1 MMEAISHRGPEGGQS
16 WQGENGI
23 VHLGHRRLSIIDLSE
38 QAAQPMHYQDRFTI
52 IHNGEIYNYRELK
65 AELTRAG
72 YQFRTHSDTEVI
84 TASYSHWG
92 EECLGHFDGMF
103 AFAIWDNKEKELFAA
118 RDRFGEKPFYYFFDG
133 RSFLFASEM
142 KAMWAAGIP
151 RQPNLQLLFN
161 FITIGYVDNPE
172 KPEETFYQGI
182 ERLPPASKLFYNP
195 FSCELT
201 IERYWDLETRVTKRR
216 IPDAEAVDE
225 FTALFAASVKK
236 RLRSDVPIGT
246 SLSGGIDSSAV
257 VAMMR
262 ECEPALATSKA
273 FTSIFPGFEKDES
286 RHSKMIAE
294 HFDLKQYTVSPTSE
308 DLLNDWDLLCHHQ
321 EEPFGSASTYAQ
333 FRTYKLAKDNG
344 VTVLLDGQGADE
356 ILAGYHRYYKWYWQ
370 ELFIK
375 RKLLKSGEIR
385 AARKLGIQESFGIKN
400 IVASLFPDLASVILE
415 KQYLVK
421 ALQHEDLS
429 VDFVKQQS
437 REAYYA
443 TPDYFNLN
451 GALYFNACVHGL
463 EELLRYA
470 DRNSMAHGR
479 EVRLPFLN
487 HELAEFVFSLPSHFK
502 IRKGWTKW
510 LLRTSMHGSLP
521 AAITWRKDKVG
532 FEPPQKEWMEN
543 PKWKEFIIEARKK
556 LVSKGILKNKVID
569 KPLIALGSHEA
580 DNFDWRYLSAAAY
593 L

>member
-1 MMEAISHRGPEGGQS
+1 
-16 WQGENGI
+16 
-23 VHLGHRRLSIIDLSE
+23 
-38 QAAQPMHYQDRFTI
+38 
-52 IHNGEIYNYRELK
+52 
-65 AELTRAG
+65 
-72 YQFRTHSDTEVI
+72 
-84 TASYSHWG
+84 
-92 EECLGHFDGMF
+92 
-103 AFAIWDNKEKELFAA
+103 
-118 RDRFGEKPFYYFFDG
+118 
-133 RSFLFASEM
+133 
-142 KAMWAAGIP
+142 
-151 RQPNLQLLFN
+151 LLFN

-195 FSCELT
+195 FTSELT
-201 IERYWDLETRVTKRR
+201 IERYWDLETRIKRR
-216 IPDAEAVDE
+216 RITDPEAVE
-225 FTALFAASVKK
+225 QFTALFAASVKK
-236 RLRSDVPIGT
+236 RLRSDVPLGT
-246 SLSGGIDSSAV
+246 SLSGGLDSSAV

-273 FTSIFPGFEKDES
+273 FTTIFPGFEMDES

-294 HFDLKQYTVSPTSE
+294 HFDLQQYAVSPGPE
-308 DLLNDWDLLCHHQ
+308 DMLNDWDLLCHHQ
-321 EEPFGSASTYAQ
+321 EEPFGSASIYAQ
-333 FRTYKLAKDNG
+333 FRTYKLAKENG

-356 ILAGYHRYYKWYWQ
+356 TLAGYHRYYKWYWQ

-385 AARKLGIQESFGIKN
+385 AARKLGIKESFGIKN
-400 IVASLFPDLASVILE
+400 IIASLFPDLASVILE

-429 VDFVKQQS
+429 PGFVKQQS

-451 GALYFNACVHGL
+451 GALYFNTCVHGL

-487 HELAEFVFSLPSHFK
+487 HELVEFIFSLPSHFK

-510 LLRTSMHGSLP
+510 LLRTSMQGRLP

-532 FEPPQKEWMEN
+532 FEPPQKAWMEN
-543 PKWKEFIIEARKK
+543 QKWKEFIIEARKK
-556 LVSKGILKNKVID
+556 LVNKGVLRKQVID
-569 KPLIALGSHEA
+569 KPLIALGSHDP